1 MNDAIVFTPA
11 EATQVIFAI
20 AGFIVAINAAA
31 MVIISWWN
39 NLRKPESLQNERIE
53 RLEVAVKSLSEEIP
67 KMKDAY
73 HEKSAELA
81 SYESDNRNFQRV
93 IIKSLQALTE
103 HAINGS
109 NEDQLRSAI
118 ESLNNYLVDK

>member
-1 MNDAIVFTPA
+1 MNNAIVFTPA
-11 EATQVIFAI
+11 EATQVILTI

-31 MVIISWWN
+31 LVIISWWN
-39 NLRKPESLQNERIE
+39 NLRKPETLQNERIE
-53 RLEVAVKSLSEEIP
+53 NLEIAVKSLSEEIP
-67 KMKDAY
+67 KMKEAY
-73 HEKSAELA
+73 HKKSSELA
-81 SYESDNRNFQRV
+81 EYESDNRNFQRV

-103 HAINGS
+103 HAINGD